1 MIFNIIAV
9 AKNDLMKMKC
19 LLILVFCAGC
29 LSTICAQETK
39 PVFGVADKRHI
50 TYAFTN
56 VKLFVDYKTIVDSAT
71 LIIKDGLVEA
81 AGKNIT
87 IPNYAVVTN
96 LGGKSIYPS
105 FIDLYTNYGI
115 SEQPK
120 IEKGKGPQIES
131 QTKGAYSW
139 NQALKSEFQAHRFF
153 SAQPEKAADLRK
165 AGFGTVVTFNADGI
179 ARGTGSLVTLADEKD
194 QEIILVE
201 KVAAFYSFNK
211 GTSGQDYPTS
221 EMGAIALLRQSFL
234 DAEWYKSGG
243 NGKEVNISIQSW
255 NENQLIPQV
264 FESEY
269 KFQAIRADK
278 IGDEFG
284 VKYIIKGSGDEYQ
297 KLEEIKATQCS
308 FIIPLKFPESF
319 DVSDPYDA
327 LNISLEELKHWEMA
341 PANAAMLRNV
351 GVDVSFTA
359 SGLKDASL
367 FLEALRKA
375 VLYGLSKE
383 DALKACTAAPA
394 SLMGVADKVGSL
406 KKGMVANFIIASG
419 DLFNKETI
427 IFENWVQG
435 NRYLI
440 KKSDIVDLRGNYVLD
455 VNNRKLNLKISGEPF
470 SLKSI
475 IVEDSVNTKASITFD
490 NDIVSLKVEVKKDP
504 GKGTYSLNGFKM
516 PSANI
521 ELKGSGSDPAG
532 NQISWTAT
540 WVSPFIAE
548 TKVDTAKIE
557 KPSLG
562 KLTYPNKSYGFDSL
576 PGKETVLIKNI
587 TVWTCEAEGILANTD
602 VLIINGKI
610 SAIGKNLSQSGAREI
625 DGTGKHLTPG
635 IIDEH
640 SHIAVSRDVNECSHS
655 VTAEVRIG
663 DVINPDDINIYRQL
677 SGGVTTSQLLHG
689 SCNPIGGQSAII
701 KLRWGQSAEKM
712 KFEGAPGFIKFALGE
727 NVKQSNWGD
736 DYKVRYPQSRMG
748 VEQVYMDAFTRAKEY
763 DNTWKKFK
771 SAIKGTPKPRRD
783 LRLET
788 LVEIMNKQRFIT
800 CHSYQQGEINML
812 MRVADS
818 AGFNINTFTHVLEG
832 YKVADKLKA
841 HGAGASTFSDWWA
854 YKYEVIEA
862 IPYNGAIM
870 HAMGLTV
877 AYNSDDAEMARRLNQ
892 EAAKAVKYGSVSE
905 EEALKFVTLN
915 PAKLLHIDD
924 KVGSIK
930 KGKDADVVIW
940 NDHPLSIYS
949 KVLYNFIDGT
959 CYYDA
964 DRDLLLRENIKTE
977 RARIIKKM
985 IEEGSNDGKEM
996 KKPSFKVH
1004 ELLHCMDDE

>member
-1 MIFNIIAV
+1 
-9 AKNDLMKMKC
+9 MKMKS
-19 LLILVFCAGC
+19 LLLTAIFAGW
-29 LSTICAQETK
+29 LSIVCAQETK
-39 PVFGVADKRHI
+39 PLHGVADKRHI

-56 VKLFVDYKTIVDSAT
+56 AKLFVDYKTIIDSAT
-71 LIIKDGLVEA
+71 LIIKDGMIEA
-81 AGKNIT
+81 AGKNLT
-87 IPNYAVVTN
+87 IPTYAVVTN

-115 SEQPK
+115 SDQPK
-120 IEKGKGPQIES
+120 AEKGKGPQVVS

-139 NQALKSEFQAHRFF
+139 NQALKPEFLAHRFF
-153 SAQPEKAADLRK
+153 SIQPEKAADLRK

-179 ARGTGSLVTLADEKD
+179 ARGTGSMVTLADENEP
-194 QEIILVE
+194 EIILVE

-211 GTSGQDYPTS
+211 GSSGQDYPTS

-243 NGKEVNISIQSW
+243 KSKEVNISIQSW
-255 NENQLIPQV
+255 IENQSVPQI
-264 FESEY
+264 FESDY
-269 KFQAIRADK
+269 KFQALRADK

-284 VKYIIKGSGDEYQ
+284 IKYLIKGSGDEYQ

-308 FIIPLKFPESF
+308 FIIPLKYPEGF

-341 PANAAMLRNV
+341 PANAATLRNA
-351 GVDVSFTA
+351 GIEIAFTA
-359 SGLKDASL
+359 SGLKDASM
-367 FLEALRKA
+367 FLDAVRKA
-375 VLYGLSKE
+375 ILYGLSKE
-383 DALKACTAAPA
+383 EALKACTATPA
-394 SLMGVADKVGSL
+394 MLMGVADRVGSL
-406 KKGMVANFIIASG
+406 KKGMVANFIITSG
-419 DLFNKETI
+419 DLFSKENI

-435 NRYLI
+435 NKYVI
-440 KKSDIVDLRGNYVLD
+440 KKSDIVDIRGNYSLD
-455 VNNRKLNLKISGEPF
+455 LNNRKLNLRISGEPF
-470 SLKSI
+470 SLKATVI
-475 IVEDSVNTKASITFD
+475 EDSANTKASVAFD

-504 GKGTYSLNGFKM
+504 GKGTYSLNGFRM
-516 PSANI
+516 PSGNI
-521 ELKGSGSDPAG
+521 ELKGTGSDPEG
-532 NQISWTAT
+532 KQINWSAIWL
-540 WVSPFIAE
+540 SPYITE
-548 TKVDTAKIE
+548 VKVDTAKVE
-557 KPSLG
+557 KPSWG

-576 PGKETVLIKNI
+576 PSKETVLIKNI
-587 TVWTCEAEGILANTD
+587 TVWTCEVEGILTNTD
-602 VLIINGKI
+602 VLITNGKI

-625 DGTGKHLTPG
+625 DGAGKHLTPG

-640 SHIAVSRDVNECSHS
+640 SHIAVSREVNECSHS

-677 SGGVTTSQLLHG
+677 SGGVTAAQLLHG
-689 SCNPIGGQSAII
+689 SCNAIGGQSAII

-712 KFEGAPGFIKFALGE
+712 KLEGAPGFIKFALGE

-736 DYKVRYPQSRMG
+736 DFKIRYPQSRMG
-748 VEQVYMDAFTRAKEY
+748 VEQVYMDAFTRAREY
-763 DNTWKKFK
+763 ANTLKKYK
-771 SAIKGTPKPRRD
+771 SAAKGTPAPRRD

-812 MRVADS
+812 MKVADS
-818 AGFNINTFTHVLEG
+818 AGFNINTFTHILEG
-832 YKVADKLKA
+832 YKVADKMKA
-841 HGAGASTFSDWWA
+841 HGAGASSFSDWWA

-870 HAMGLTV
+870 HQIGLTV
-877 AYNSDDAEMARRLNQ
+877 AFNSDDAEMARRLNQ
-892 EAAKAVKYGSVSE
+892 EAAKAVKYGNISE
-905 EEALKFVTLN
+905 EDALKFVTLN

-940 NDHPLSIYS
+940 NDHPLSVYS
-949 KVLYNFIDGT
+949 KVLYTFIDGT
-959 CYYDA
+959 CYFDA
-964 DRDLLLRENIKTE
+964 DRDLQLRETIKTE

-985 IEEGSNDGKEM
+985 IEEGNKEGREM
-996 KKPSFKVH
+996 KKPAFRVN